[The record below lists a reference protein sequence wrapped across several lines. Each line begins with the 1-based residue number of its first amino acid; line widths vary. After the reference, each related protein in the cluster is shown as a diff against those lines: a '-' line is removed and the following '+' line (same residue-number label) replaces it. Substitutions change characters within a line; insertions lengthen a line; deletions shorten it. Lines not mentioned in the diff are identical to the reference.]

1 MTINYTKE
9 KLPKQSTKKKKS
21 ENLNQVK
28 IKASR

>member
-9 KLPKQSTKKKKS
+9 KLPEYKKKKKS